1 VALKAA
7 RNAEG
12 LLTVDEARRRLAVSR
27 STLYLL
33 MREGRLR
40 FIHVGRSRRIEV
52 EALCAFLEEQWVEPA
67 ERITHGRRYAY
78 QVGCRCDACRT
89 AWNDYH
95 RTARE
100 RRSANLEQVWNG
112 LQHGTVS
119 TYKNHGCR
127 CDACA
132 RAGSRANK
140 RRPSRTVR
148 PDRRLIS

>member
-7 RNAEG
+7 RHVEG
-12 LLTVDEARRRLAVSR
+12 LLTVDEARRWLAVSR

-40 FIHVGRSRRIEV
+40 FVRVGRSCRIEV
-52 EALCAFLEEQWVEPA
+52 EALREFLGEQWVEPTG
-67 ERITHGRRYAY
+67 RLTHGRRYAY

-95 RTARE
+95 RTARK
-100 RRSANLEQVWNG
+100 RRSANLEQVSNG
-112 LQHGTVS
+112 LKHGTVS

-132 RAGSRANK
+132 RAGSKANK